1 MIRPF
6 RPGTLGRRLLLGT
19 LAWVLATL
27 VATGLILTDLF
38 QDHVARQARAE
49 LRVHL
54 NQLTG
59 HLELDA
65 DGQPQVRRELSDPRL
80 KQPYSGLY
88 WQVDGPDGEV
98 LLRSRSLW
106 DGALSLPPGAA
117 LTPGAQAE
125 YRELGPGGVPLLILV
140 RVILPA
146 AGPGP
151 SPPRP
156 LRLMVA
162 MDEAVL
168 QRPVRDFA
176 GILALALALLALGL
190 VAAVVWQLKLA
201 LGPLERLR
209 HSLARV
215 RAGQAAQLQG
225 VYPAEIQ
232 PLVQEFNDV
241 LAHDAAVLERARTQ
255 AGNLAHALKTPL
267 SILANAAARE
277 PGELARLV
285 TEQVGTARRQ
295 VDYHLARAR
304 AAAAAQLPGQQV
316 AVRPLLEG
324 LLRVMGKLH
333 GERGL
338 HLELM
343 PLAGAPVFRGDAQDF
358 QEMLGNLLDNACKW
372 AASRVQVAAG
382 ITAGQLEIRVEDDG
396 PGLPGPVRESVLQ
409 RGVRA
414 DEAMPG
420 SGLGLSIVSDL
431 AGLYGGALHL
441 ESSTLG
447 GLRARLCLPGGQPG
461 SIPYSELAP

>member
-1 MIRPF
+1 MSRPF
-6 RPGTLGRRLLLGT
+6 QPGTLGWRLLSGT

-27 VATGLILTDLF
+27 VITGLILTDLF
-38 QDHVARQARAE
+38 EDHVERQARGE
-49 LRVHL
+49 LLMHL

-65 DGQPQVRRELSDPRL
+65 GGRPQVLRELSDPRL

-88 WQVDGPDGEV
+88 WQVDGADGQP

-106 DGALSLPPGAA
+106 DGVLSLPPGPAPA
-117 LTPGAQAE
+117 PGALQE
-125 YRELGPGGVPLLILV
+125 YRLPGPGSVPLLILS
-140 RVILPA
+140 RVILPEA
-146 AGPGP
+146 DQSASPG
-151 SPPRP
+151 P

-162 MDEAVL
+162 IDEAVL
-168 QRPVRDFA
+168 RQPVRDFA
-176 GILALALALLALGL
+176 GILALALGLLALGL
-190 VAAVVWQLKLA
+190 VAAVFLQLKLA

-209 HSLARV
+209 YSLARV
-215 RAGQAAQLQG
+215 RTGQAARLQG
-225 VYPAEIQ
+225 SYPAEIQ
-232 PLVQEFNDV
+232 PLVEEFNGV
-241 LAHDAAVLERARTQ
+241 LDHDAAILERARTQ

-267 SILANAAARE
+267 AILANAAARE
-277 PGELARLV
+277 PGELGRLV

-304 AAAAAQLPGQQV
+304 AAASAQLPGQWV

-338 HLELM
+338 HLEL
-343 PLAGAPVFRGDAQDF
+343 LPVRGEAAFRGDVQDF

-372 AASRVQVAAG
+372 AASQVQVALESG
-382 ITAGQLEIRVEDDG
+382 PDGQLVITIEDDG
-396 PGLPGPVRESVLQ
+396 PGLPEAVRETVLQ

-420 SGLGLSIVSDL
+420 WGLGLSIVADL
-431 AGLYGGALHL
+431 AGLYGGSLNL
-441 ESSTLG
+441 ETSPLG
-447 GLRARLCLPGGQPG
+447 GLKVRLGLPGG
-461 SIPYSELAP
+461 